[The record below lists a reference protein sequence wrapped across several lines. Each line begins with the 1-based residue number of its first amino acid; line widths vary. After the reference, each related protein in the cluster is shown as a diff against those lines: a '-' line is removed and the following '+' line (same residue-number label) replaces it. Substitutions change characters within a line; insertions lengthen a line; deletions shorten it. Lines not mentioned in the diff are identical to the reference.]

1 MDQVDLDRATDE
13 AAGAIQQRWSTIP
26 SVGLILGTGL
36 GGLADSIQSDEL
48 IEYDQVPNFPR
59 STAIGHRGR
68 LVCGQL
74 EQVPVI
80 AMQGRCHLYEGYSWE
95 QVTLPVRIM
104 KALGVRSIVITNASG
119 GLNPGF
125 QSGDVMVM
133 EDHIDLM
140 FRSPPSWAVDSR
152 NEQPVMTRAGR
163 GPRSLYDPQVRAA
176 ALAAAR
182 RIGARAHAGT
192 YVALT
197 GPTYETRAEYRMLR
211 TIGADAVGMSTVP
224 EAIMATHLQL
234 RILALS
240 IITNV
245 AAPDVLETVSGE
257 EVVAAAEAAGSH
269 VQQVIA
275 EILPQLDH
283 LATP

>member
-13 AAGAIQQRWSTIP
+13 AASAIQQRWSPTP

-36 GGLADSIQSDEL
+36 GGLADSIQADEM
-48 IEYDQVPNFPR
+48 IEYDQVPHFPR

-68 LVCGQL
+68 LVCGYL

-104 KALGVRSIVITNASG
+104 KALGVRSVVITNASG
-119 GLNPGF
+119 GLNTGF

-140 FRSPPSWAVDSR
+140 FRSPAGWLGNPGNNR
-152 NEQPVMTRAGR
+152 PVMTRGSR
-163 GPRSLYDPQVRAA
+163 GARSRYDSQARAA
-176 ALAAAR
+176 ALTAAR

-211 TIGADAVGMSTVP
+211 KLGGDAVGMSTVP
-224 EAIMATHLQL
+224 EAMMATHLEL

-245 AAPDVLETVSGE
+245 AAPDVLGTVSGE
-257 EVVAAAEAAGSH
+257 EVVAAAESAGSH

-275 EILPQLDH
+275 EVLPQMDQ
-283 LATP
+283 LAMP

>member
-1 MDQVDLDRATDE
+1 PE
-13 AAGAIQQRWSTIP
+13 
-26 SVGLILGTGL
+26 
-36 GGLADSIQSDEL
+36 
-48 IEYDQVPNFPR
+48 
-59 STAIGHRGR
+59 
-68 LVCGQL
+68 
-74 EQVPVI
+74 
-80 AMQGRCHLYEGYSWE
+80 
-95 QVTLPVRIM
+95 
-104 KALGVRSIVITNASG
+104 
-119 GLNPGF
+119 
-125 QSGDVMVM
+125 
-133 EDHIDLM
+133 
-140 FRSPPSWAVDSR
+140 
-152 NEQPVMTRAGR
+152 
-163 GPRSLYDPQVRAA
+163 VRAA

>member
-13 AAGAIQQRWSTIP
+13 AASAVQQRWSTTP

-36 GGLADSIQSDEL
+36 GGLADSIQSDEM

-59 STAIGHRGR
+59 STAIGHPGR

-104 KALGVRSIVITNASG
+104 KALGVRSVVITNASG

-125 QSGDVMVM
+125 RAGDVMVM

-140 FRSPPSWAVDSR
+140 FCSPTGWAR
-152 NEQPVMTRAGR
+152 HPGKNQTVMTRGSR
-163 GPRSLYDPQVRAA
+163 GDRSRYDSQARAA

-182 RIGARAHAGT
+182 RIGARAHSGT

-211 TIGADAVGMSTVP
+211 KLGGDAVGMSTVP
-224 EAIMATHLQL
+224 EAIMATHLEM

-245 AAPDVLETVSGE
+245 AAPDVLGTVSGE
-257 EVVAAAEAAGSH
+257 EVVAAAESVGSH

-275 EILPQLDH
+275 EVLPQMD
-283 LATP
+283 

>member
-1 MDQVDLDRATDE
+1 
-13 AAGAIQQRWSTIP
+13 
-26 SVGLILGTGL
+26 
-36 GGLADSIQSDEL
+36 
-48 IEYDQVPNFPR
+48 
-59 STAIGHRGR
+59 
-68 LVCGQL
+68 
-74 EQVPVI
+74 
-80 AMQGRCHLYEGYSWE
+80 MQGRCHLYEGYSWE

-104 KALGVRSIVITNASG
+104 KALGVRSVIITNASG

-140 FRSPPSWAVDSR
+140 FCSPAGWPGDPGK
-152 NEQPVMTRAGR
+152 NQTVMTRGSR
-163 GPRSLYDPQVRAA
+163 GERSRYDSQARAA

-182 RIGARAHAGT
+182 RIGARAHSGT

-211 TIGADAVGMSTVP
+211 KLGGDAVGMSTVP
-224 EAIMATHLQL
+224 EAIMATHLEM

-245 AAPDVLETVSGE
+245 AAPDVLGTVSGE
-257 EVVAAAEAAGSH
+257 EVVAAAESAGSH

-275 EILPQLDH
+275 EVLPQMD
-283 LATP
+283 